1 HESALKKSS
10 ILHRDVS
17 LGNVLLDED
26 ESDGFLNDW
35 DLAVDITRP
44 KASGA
49 PGKTGTKVFMA
60 IGALLDEPHSF
71 MHDLESFF
79 WVLFWICIYYEG
91 PDMEG
96 KPIKKFEDWNFDLAE
111 EVAEGKLAVISLD
124 RFESNLKEY
133 VTDYCSPL
141 IPLIT
146 KLWEAVFPNGRK
158 YRYEDKTLYGR
169 MRAELEKHQ
178 LELRSLKLCSKS
190 LISLLDSQDK
200 DRHKYLAELK
210 LTTSYEKQYNQKLIK
225 KPDMIGTRPFMA
237 IGALLDEPHS
247 FMHDL
252 ESFFWVLFWICL
264 YYEGPNKE
272 RKPIEMFEEWNY
284 NSPGIVADLKWALV
298 QPKNFKARLS
308 HYTTDYCR
316 PMIPLVTKLWEEVFP
331 QGRNYEYEDK
341 TLYDRMKAHECQL
354 HSINLYFHVLSLLE
368 LGGEKRFR
376 YLDGLQLVP
385 TAPRERP
392 SMQGTKVFM
401 AIGALLNEP
410 HNFMHDLESFFW
422 VLFWICLY
430 YEGPNKERKP
440 IEMFE
445 EWNYKSP
452 EIGADSKKSV
462 VDEEED
468 FNRKTEV
475 YFTTYCKDLIPCMKE
490 LREIVFPG
498 GKRWKTEDHS
508 LYSQVKAVIEKA
520 RDNLIIEEAV

>member
-1 HESALKKSS
+1 MQ
-10 ILHRDVS
+10 
-17 LGNVLLDED
+17 
-26 ESDGFLNDW
+26 
-35 DLAVDITRP
+35 
-44 KASGA
+44 
-49 PGKTGTKVFMA
+49 GTKVFMA
-60 IGALLDEPHSF
+60 IGALLNEPHNF

-79 WVLFWICIYYEG
+79 WVLFWICIYYVG
-91 PDMEG
+91 PNKERQ
-96 KPIKKFEDWNFDLAE
+96 PIKKFEDWNYDPAE

-284 NSPGIVADLKWALV
+284 
-298 QPKNFKARLS
+298 
-308 HYTTDYCR
+308 
-316 PMIPLVTKLWEEVFP
+316 
-331 QGRNYEYEDK
+331 
-341 TLYDRMKAHECQL
+341 
-354 HSINLYFHVLSLLE
+354 
-368 LGGEKRFR
+368 
-376 YLDGLQLVP
+376 
-385 TAPRERP
+385 
-392 SMQGTKVFM
+392 
-401 AIGALLNEP
+401 
-410 HNFMHDLESFFW
+410 
-422 VLFWICLY
+422 
-430 YEGPNKERKP
+430 
-440 IEMFE
+440 
-445 EWNYKSP
+445 KSP
-452 EIGADSKKSV
+452 EIVADSKKSV

-520 RDNLIIEEAV
+520 RDNLII